1 MKKEEILEKLK
12 LPGRQLD
19 RNVLEEI
26 QKQPSNYKEDLLA
39 ILNPA
44 QHPAV

>member
-26 QKQPSNYKEDLLA
+26 QKQADRKS
-39 ILNPA
+39 
-44 QHPAV
+44 VV